1 MEVNIRFRT
10 ADRFDV
16 VLRIRTGHP
25 VAQIQLLGMGV
36 KGRYQVNNNMLTW
49 QVSGRAPVL
58 ETIKWLR
65 TRTLTSGQRAMIAYA
80 NQLLDEW
87 ARLHR
92 DDTPARLKLIEKM
105 RRFNN
110 ESGVSSGRT
119 SILGG
124 GFNPGAIV

>member
-1 MEVNIRFRT
+1 MEVTVRFRT

-16 VLRIRTGHP
+16 VLKVRTSHP
-25 VAQIQLLGMGV
+25 TLQIQLLGMGV
-36 KGRYQVNNNMLTW
+36 KGRYQLTNGILTW

-65 TRTLTSGQRAMIAYA
+65 TRTLTSDQRAMIAYA
-80 NQLLDEW
+80 HQLLGEW
-87 ARLHR
+87 AKLHR
-92 DDTPARLKLIEKM
+92 DNTPARLKLIEKM